1 MRVTELGRF
10 DIISRRLASLR
21 SAHQEVA
28 QEATTG
34 QRVNAP
40 SDDPVAAAE
49 AARVRA
55 GLSQAESYQRSID
68 LVRGD
73 TEMAESALAEAG
85 LVFQRA
91 REIAMLGANE
101 ANGTDQRAALA
112 IESSQLINQFLEI
125 ANTKGTQGSLFAGT
139 RTSNPAFD
147 ETGLF
152 VGNDEDHLVQTGAG
166 APVAVNA
173 SGARAFTAAGGVD
186 VIEVLRDLTNSL
198 SNDDPDAVRST
209 LDRLQTAHDQ
219 IARERSHAGLI
230 INRLDLSESILTQRE
245 VDLKR
250 RDHEMIGADPNEVY
264 SRLVQLEGAI
274 NDSVTVGKRLL
285 DLSNIQR
292 F

>member
-21 SAHQEVA
+21 SAHQDA
-28 QEATTG
+28 AREATTG

-55 GLSQAESYQRSID
+55 GLSQAESYQRTID
-68 LVRGD
+68 LVKGD

-112 IESSQLINQFLEI
+112 IEANQLINQFLEI
-125 ANTKGTQGSLFAGT
+125 ANTKGTQGFLFAGT
-139 RTSNPAFD
+139 RTSAPAFD
-147 ETGLF
+147 VSGTF
-152 VGNDEDHLVQTGAG
+152 VGNDQEHLVQTGAG
-166 APVAVNA
+166 APIAVNA
-173 SGARAFTAAGGVD
+173 SGARAFTATGGID
-186 VIEVLRDLTNSL
+186 VIQVLRDLTNSL
-198 SNDDPDAVRST
+198 SSDDPDAVRNT
-209 LDRLQTAHDQ
+209 LDQLQSAHDQ

-230 INRLDLSESILTQRE
+230 INRLELSESILTQRD
-245 VDLKR
+245 VDLSQ
-250 RDHEMIGADPNEVY
+250 RDRDMIGTDTDKV
-264 SRLVQLEGAI
+264 
-274 NDSVTVGKRLL
+274 LL
-285 DLSNIQR
+285 SARSTRGRDQ
-292 F
+292 